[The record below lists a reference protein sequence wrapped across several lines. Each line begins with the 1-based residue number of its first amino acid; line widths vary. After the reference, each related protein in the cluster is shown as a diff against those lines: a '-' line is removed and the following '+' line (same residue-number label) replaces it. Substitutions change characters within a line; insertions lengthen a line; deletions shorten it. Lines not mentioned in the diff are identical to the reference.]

1 MDWAF
6 VHKTWDKWVS
16 TSVGSSGQPLK
27 AALLINYDPTGP
39 SRLLSTIAEQEEIKL
54 SPVELTQFVDF
65 VKCSKLQT
73 ESFIIGANQYSA
85 SRDVHEPRK
94 AGWGRC
100 NCYADCSILVGCTV
114 SASLN
119 FFFFSVNF
127 RRLLMTGTSEF

>member
-73 ESFIIGANQYSA
+73 ESFIIGANQYLVTSI
-85 SRDVHEPRK
+85 HEHWFY
-94 AGWGRC
+94 ARC
-100 NCYADCSILVGCTV
+100 MNPGKPDGEGAIVMQTAVFLLV
-114 SASLN
+114 AL
-119 FFFFSVNF
+119 
-127 RRLLMTGTSEF
+127 

>member
-85 SRDVHEPRK
+85 SRD
-94 AGWGRC
+94 
-100 NCYADCSILVGCTV
+100 
-114 SASLN
+114 
-119 FFFFSVNF
+119 
-127 RRLLMTGTSEF
+127 MEF